1 MRVWHIISLAAGL
14 AGIGLNW
21 IPASKPVAIVVSGDQ
36 KGYLSPC
43 GCSNPMI
50 GGIKRRASAVRSLS
64 QTSRLIVV
72 DNGGLVAG
80 IKRQD
85 EIKAEAM
92 AEALA
97 LMGADAINLG
107 VEEANLGKDMLASIQ
122 RLSDNKL
129 ISTQLPSPAPLGIKP
144 YVGKNGYLV
153 GGICMQT
160 GPLEKV
166 FSVKLL
172 SAEKAASV
180 LLAAAEKRKLKPFL
194 LLRGSEEDAK
204 AIARKNPKLAAIVF
218 SGAGDPLATPV
229 KVGKT
234 LIITPGESG
243 KYLVTL
249 SSDSKGSYIYQS
261 AALSPEYKDD
271 PTVSGTYFAYLD
283 RIKSEKLLDQWPRVE
298 TDEYAGSETCGHCHK
313 RAFNTWKETSHATAL
328 ESLERVGHDFDPDC
342 VSCHVVGLSSKV
354 GFVSRDKT
362 PLLANVGCESCH
374 GPLAAHA
381 KSPKSKR
388 PSRPQTSCTSCHDIN
403 HSTSFN
409 FETYW
414 SKIAHH

>member
-1 MRVWHIISLAAGL
+1 
-14 AGIGLNW
+14 
-21 IPASKPVAIVVSGDQ
+21 
-36 KGYLSPC
+36 
-43 GCSNPMI
+43 MI
-50 GGIKRRASAVRSLS
+50 GGIKRRASGVRSLA

-80 IKRQD
+80 TKRQD
-85 EIKAEAM
+85 EIKAEAL

-97 LMGADAINLG
+97 MMGADAINLG
-107 VEEANLGKDMLASIQ
+107 VEEANLGKDMVASIQ

-129 ISTQLPSPAPLGIKP
+129 VSTQLPTPAPLGIKP
-144 YVGKNGYLV
+144 FVGKNGYLI

-160 GPLEKV
+160 EPLEKTL
-166 FSVKLL
+166 SVKLL
-172 SAEKAASV
+172 SPEKAASV
-180 LLAAAEKRKLKPFL
+180 LVLAAEKRKLKPFL
-194 LLRGSEEDAK
+194 LLRGSADDAK
-204 AIARKNPKLAAIVF
+204 SLAEKYPKLSAIVY
-218 SGAGDPLATPV
+218 SGAGDPLGSPAR
-229 KVGKT
+229 VGKT
-234 LIITPGESG
+234 VIITPGESG

-249 SSDSKGSYIYQS
+249 SQDSKGNLAYRS

-271 PTVSGTYFAYLD
+271 PTVSATYFAYLD
-283 RIKSEKLLDQWPRVE
+283 RVKGEKLLDQWPRVE
-298 TDEYAGSETCGHCHK
+298 TEEFAGSETCGRCHK
-313 RAFNTWKETSHATAL
+313 RAYNTWKETSHAVAL
-328 ESLERVGHDFDPDC
+328 ESLEKVGHDFDPDC
-342 VSCHVVGLSSKV
+342 VSCHVVGLSSRV

-388 PSRPQTSCTSCHDIN
+388 PTKPQTSCTSCHDIG

-409 FETYW
+409 YETYW